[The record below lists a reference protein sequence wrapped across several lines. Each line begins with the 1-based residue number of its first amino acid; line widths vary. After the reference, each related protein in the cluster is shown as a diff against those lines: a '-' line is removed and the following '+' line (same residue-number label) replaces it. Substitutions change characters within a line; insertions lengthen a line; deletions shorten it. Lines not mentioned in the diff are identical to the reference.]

1 MEPVSTLAAGVIA
14 KLAFDEFVKAGAG
27 ETAKQSVGG
36 AIKLVKLLCDK
47 IQSQFKGNARAEA
60 ALAELE
66 QQGTPAALE
75 KVTEYLD
82 LEMTKDRAFAGEVQ
96 QMAQQIV
103 NIQNQ
108 SVSTRQY
115 INHGRDQITIDTI
128 HGNPKIGGS

>member
-14 KLAFDEFVKAGAG
+14 KLAFDEFVKAGVG

-36 AIKLVKLLCDK
+36 AIKLVKHLCDK
-47 IQSQFKGNARAEA
+47 IQSQFKGNVQAEA

-66 QQGTPAALE
+66 QQETPAALE

-82 LEMTKDRAFAGEVQ
+82 LEMTKDIAFAGEVQ
-96 QMAQQIV
+96 QIAQQIV
-103 NIQNQ
+103 SIQNQ

-115 INHGRDQITIDTI
+115 INHGRDQISIDTI
-128 HGNPKIGGS
+128 QGNPKIGGS